1 MPITPPEA
9 SDDALI
15 GLNRLATVARL
26 LSGAVHEV
34 NNALQVISGTVEV
47 LESRPDVPAAY
58 RDSLARLRQQSS
70 RAAAA
75 LAQVLLF
82 TRAERDG
89 RIPVNVR
96 ELAQESLALRD
107 FAIRRARLSTRFEAE
122 EQAVFLVTGNRGAL
136 QQALLNVLMNA
147 EQALSGTTGT
157 IVVQLVGDS
166 RSVTLR
172 VIDEGPGI
180 PFDPPERAFHPF
192 VTTNEPFEAAGLGLW
207 AARALVEQNGGTLT
221 IEPRPAGVAF
231 VMTLPAITGR

>member
-1 MPITPPEA
+1 MTPPEA
-9 SDDALI
+9 SDEALI

-47 LESRPDVPAAY
+47 LESRADLPPNYKDP
-58 RDSLARLRQQSS
+58 LARLRQQSD

-89 RIPVNVR
+89 RVPVNLR
-96 ELAQESLALRD
+96 ELAQESIALRD
-107 FAIRRARLSTRFEAE
+107 FAIRRARLTARFEADG
-122 EQAVFLVTGNRGAL
+122 QTHFVVTANRGAL
-136 QQALLNVLMNA
+136 QQAFLNVLMNA
-147 EQALSGTTGT
+147 ERALAGTTGT
-157 IVVQLVGDS
+157 IVVQLSGNS

-172 VIDEGPGI
+172 VIDEGPGL
-180 PFDPPERAFHPF
+180 PFDPPELAFHPF

-207 AARALVEQNGGTLT
+207 AARALVEQQGGTLT

-231 VMTLPAITGR
+231 VMELPRAGER